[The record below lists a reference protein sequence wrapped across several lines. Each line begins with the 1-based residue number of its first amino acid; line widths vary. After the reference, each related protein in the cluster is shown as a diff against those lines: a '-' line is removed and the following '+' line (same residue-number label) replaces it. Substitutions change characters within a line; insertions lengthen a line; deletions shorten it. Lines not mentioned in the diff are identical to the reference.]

1 MKASEK
7 SVAGSLKYSYNQGRI
22 GIHDKPTREDVSNAL
37 HHTGGKLLVDL
48 KPDGKTTSTTW
59 MVCSVQ
65 HK

>member
-22 GIHDKPTREDVSNAL
+22 GIHAKPTREEISNVL
-37 HHTGGKLLVDL
+37 HHTGGTLLVDL
-48 KPDGKTTSTTW
+48 KPYGKTTSTTW

-65 HK
+65 YK